1 VPDVIFFEHRPK
13 FGISLEYYLSNGV
26 KMVIDETTENPGEEK
41 EWENPQA
48 PEKTSDERD
57 KEQVARQYKEA
68 KRRHDNLSENQ
79 ENENNEE
86 DNKQQ

>member
-1 VPDVIFFEHRPK
+1 MLNVIFFERPRK
-13 FGISLEYYLSNGV
+13 FGIDLEYYLSNGV

-57 KEQVARQYKEA
+57 KEQLARQYKEA

-79 ENENNEE
+79 GYENNEE
-86 DNKQQ
+86 DKQQ